1 MFSIQFQCSVAE
13 FSWRKE
19 VGIWQ
24 KNTKMKI
31 QEIIYVLEEMA
42 PLAYAEDFDNVG
54 LLVGDSNAEATG
66 ILVCHDALESVID
79 EAIAKKCNLVV
90 CFHPII
96 FSGLKKIIGKNYVER
111 SVVKAIK
118 NNIAI
123 YAVHTALDNH
133 KQGVNKIFADALG
146 LKNTK
151 ILIPKQNF
159 IQKLVTYTIPENVE
173 ELRNALFDAGAGKI
187 GNYED
192 CSFNSKGIG
201 TYMGNEDSNPEI
213 GERFEFVENEEIK
226 IEVTFE
232 KQLQPKVLKALF
244 TNHVYEEVAYEI
256 YELQNTHQNIG
267 LGMIGELEKPMNEN
281 DFLTFVKNKMQCGGI
296 RHSILLG
303 KPIKKVAVLGGS
315 GSFAISNAKQAGAD
329 IFLTADLKYHNFYE
343 AENQLVLADIG
354 HFESERFT
362 KNYIVDFLKKKIPN
376 FAIIFSEENTN
387 PVKYL

>member
-1 MFSIQFQCSVAE
+1 
-13 FSWRKE
+13 
-19 VGIWQ
+19 
-24 KNTKMKI
+24 MKI
-31 QEIIYVLEEMA
+31 KEILPILEEMA

-54 LLVGDSNAEATG
+54 LLVGDVNAEATG

-90 CFHPII
+90 CFHPIL
-96 FSGLKKIIGKNYVER
+96 FSGLKKITGKNYVER
-111 SVVKAIK
+111 AVLKAIK
-118 NNIAI
+118 NDIAI

-133 KQGVNKIFADALG
+133 KHGVNKIFCNALG
-146 LKNTK
+146 LTNTK
-151 ILIPKQNF
+151 VLVPRKNF

-173 ELRNALFDAGAGKI
+173 TLRNALFDVGAGKI

-213 GERFEFVENEEIK
+213 GQRFEFVENEEIK

-232 KQLQPKVLKALF
+232 KHLQSKILKALF
-244 TNHVYEEVAYEI
+244 QNHVYEEVAYEI
-256 YELQNTHQNIG
+256 YELQNAHQNIG
-267 LGMIGELEKPMNEN
+267 LGMIGELEKPMTET
-281 DFLTFVKNKMQCGGI
+281 DFLAFVKDKMQCGGI
-296 RHSILLG
+296 RHSALLG
-303 KPIKKVAVLGGS
+303 KSIQKVAVLGGS
-315 GSFAISNAKQAGAD
+315 GSFAIGNAKQAGAD

-362 KNYIVDFLKKKIPN
+362 KNYIVDFLKKKILN